1 MKNNYLIESSDKVLL
16 DNKINEIITK
26 SKFNDV
32 YISTYDIEENDLSD
46 ALEDLNTYG
55 LFSEKKVIII
65 KNVFVDTK
73 NKKLDDL
80 INYINNY
87 DENYLLILVEAK
99 LDNRLTIIKDLKSN
113 KNIEI
118 ISLETNPNTYI
129 KNYLKDY
136 KIDSYTVNRII
147 SLCKEDITRITNEL
161 DKLMMYKVNN
171 KEITIDDV
179 NLLVVEK
186 LGDSS
191 DTLFSLIRYIMSRD
205 KVNAIN
211 TLNKL
216 KKYDVDINS
225 IIGLMTSQINLIW
238 GIKILSEKGINND
251 DIAKTLG
258 VKSVY
263 QIKKLKEYIYDYS
276 YEDICSF
283 IKTIAD
289 LDYKIKSGRV
299 DKEKAIE
306 ILIIN
311 L

>member
-1 MKNNYLIESSDKVLL
+1 MKNNFLIEASDKVLL

-26 SKFNDV
+26 NKFNDV
-32 YISTYDIEENDLSD
+32 YISTYDLEENDLSD

-55 LFSEKKVIII
+55 LFSEKKIIII
-65 KNVFVDTK
+65 KNVFIDTK
-73 NKKLDDL
+73 NKNLDNL

-87 DENYLLILVEAK
+87 DKNYLLILIEPK
-99 LDNRLTIIKDLKSN
+99 FDNRLTILKDLKNN

-118 ISLETNPNTYI
+118 VSLEINPNTYI
-129 KNYLKDY
+129 KDYLKDY

-147 SLCKEDITRITNEL
+147 TLCKEDITRITNEL
-161 DKLMMYKVNN
+161 DKLMMYKIKE

-179 NLLVVEK
+179 DLLVVEK

-191 DTLFSLIRYIMSRD
+191 DTLFSLIRYIMSKD

-211 TLNKL
+211 TLNEL
-216 KKYDVDINS
+216 RKYDVDINS

-251 DIAKTLG
+251 DMAKTLG

>member
-16 DNKINEIITK
+16 DNKINEIINK
-26 SKFNDV
+26 NKFNDV
-32 YISTYDIEENDLSD
+32 YISTYDIEENDLGN

-87 DENYLLILVEAK
+87 DENYLLILVETK
-99 LDNRLTIIKDLKSN
+99 LDNRLTIIKDLKNN

-136 KIDSYTVNRII
+136 KIDSYTVNRITI
-147 SLCKEDITRITNEL
+147 LCKEDITRITNEL
-161 DKLMMYKVNN
+161 DKLMMYKIKE

-179 NLLVVEK
+179 DLLVVEK

-191 DTLFSLIRYIMSRD
+191 DTLFSLIRYIMSKD

-211 TLNKL
+211 TLNEL

-289 LDYKIKSGRV
+289 LDYKIKSGRI